1 MIQIRSTGCC
11 GSCWWMLLMWC
22 MMVARHSSRFFPRCP
37 SLLSS
42 IFSEGG
48 NPWIEEP
55 YSLIGY
61 NLTDQVLLHL
71 FSSRLRKFL
80 CVWVAFLYAVAKA
93 LLNHNFF
100 QSFAKAPEWQIIAKL
115 SVAHVCI
122 TCIFNDNQP
131 KAWQWDRVSYSFRKK
146 CWLMLLTHPFCSLN
160 KRVGGC
166 FWRRWCWCLHVEVF
180 STASQAAVLIRYSV
194 QKMHCSCK
202 IQNPENVMQDQILL
216 KWQSG
221 CPLLFVA
228 LYTLLTIVTI
238 VTIVISSSL
247 PWEKPPRWGCGHGG
261 WHGTT
266 GGSG

>member
-1 MIQIRSTGCC
+1 MLVDVVDVMHDGSSTQFT
-11 GSCWWMLLMWC
+11 
-22 MMVARHSSRFFPRCP
+22 FFSRCP

-202 IQNPENVMQDQILL
+202 MQNPENVMQDQILL

-238 VTIVISSSL
+238 VTIVISSSP